1 MPQQKPLTKARDD
14 LRKALEQAHQGRFE
28 PCLQLACRKYRLIGE
43 SRDSDLRIWDASIM
57 RTPERFFEWLE
68 AVQMAY
74 RDTGIMTAGYSE
86 CVLNAILYWYGR
98 TPRHAY
104 WAERWRQ
111 FAEMPEFAPW
121 AEDINDKMRAV
132 QLGLD
137 PVLAIA

>member
-1 MPQQKPLTKARDD
+1 MPQQKPITKARED
-14 LRKALEQAHQGRFE
+14 LRKALDQAHQGKFE
-28 PCLQLACRKYRLIGE
+28 PCLQLACRKVHIIGE
-43 SRDSDLRIWDASIM
+43 SRDRDLRIWDASIM

-86 CVLNAILYWYGR
+86 CVLNAILYWFDR
-98 TPRHAY
+98 VPSHAY
-104 WAERWRQ
+104 WTERWRQ

-121 AEDINDKMRAV
+121 AEDMNAKMRAI

-137 PVLAIA
+137 PTLAIA

>member
-1 MPQQKPLTKARDD
+1 MPQQKPITKARED
-14 LRKALEQAHQGRFE
+14 LRKALDKAHQGRFE

-57 RTPERFFEWLE
+57 RTPEHFFEWLE

-74 RDTGIMTAGYSE
+74 HDTGIMTVGYSE

-98 TPRHAY
+98 APRHAY
-104 WAERWRQ
+104 WSERWRQ

-121 AEDINDKMRAV
+121 AEDVNAKMRAV